1 MIFYFSGTGNT
12 RWAAIRLASATQER
26 LIDIAEEMRRIK
38 TSGVDKTE
46 PFILKEG
53 ERLGFVFPVHGWRVP
68 RLVRDFLSQLVVTQP
83 TEDLTSADSS
93 ARKNPHQ
100 APFTYAVCTVDHC
113 HVNRLEAER
122 RIRVAAVVLDL
133 DIVVEFKD
141 DAVCTAGDSI
151 GLTIENLNATL
162 AANDSLNALGIHEVS
177 SAYSLIMPESYVG
190 LPFMDVDPK
199 EKEIRKKE
207 KSAQELEVICEEVFN
222 RKESINRLVKGFWP
236 WGMTKIIGGFFE
248 HVLITDKRFHITQEK
263 CVKCGICANVCPVG
277 DIKGGK
283 GKTPEW
289 LHHKDCLTCFCC
301 YHHCPHHAIEFG
313 HQTQKKGQYYYK

>member
-12 RWAAIRLASATQER
+12 RWAAIKLATATHER
-26 LIDIAEEMRRIK
+26 LIDIAEEMRLIK
-38 TSGVDKTE
+38 KSGAQYTE
-46 PFILKEG
+46 PFILEKG

-68 RLVRDFLSQLVVTQP
+68 RLVRDFLSRLVVALP
-83 TEDLTSADSS
+83 TDDVSSADSS
-93 ARKNPHQ
+93 ARKTPYQ
-100 APFTYAVCTVDHC
+100 APFTYT
-113 HVNRLEAER
+113 
-122 RIRVAAVVLDL
+122 
-133 DIVVEFKD
+133 
-141 DAVCTAGDSI
+141 VCTAGDSI
-151 GLTIENLNATL
+151 GLTIENLNAVL
-162 AANDSLNALGIHEVS
+162 ATNDSLNALGIHEVS

-207 KSAQELEVICEEVFN
+207 KSALELEMICEEVFN
-222 RKESINRLVKGFWP
+222 RKKGVHRLVKGFWP

-248 HVLITDKRFHITQEK
+248 HVLITDKRFHVTKEK

-277 DIKGGK
+277 DIEGGK
-283 GKTPEW
+283 GKMPEW